1 MKQGHQQ
8 ILWLYGPEHYITE
21 VGTMNIMIY
30 WKNKEGELELV
41 TPPIEQG
48 VILPGVTRDS
58 LLTLAREWNEFKVTE
73 RPVTMAE
80 LVDALDENRVLEGK
94 IENLKFFLKLGSVF
108 GAGTACVVCPVNRV
122 TYEDR
127 VLDIPTM
134 DNGPALATK
143 FLNTLNDLQYGR
155 QKLADWQVFV

>member
-30 WKNKEGELELV
+30 WKNKEGQLELV

-58 LLTLAREWNEFKVTE
+58 LLTLAREWNEFKVSE

-80 LVDALDENRVLEGK
+80 LVDALDEDRVLEGK
-94 IENLKFFLKLGSVF
+94 LHRGWKYGAAVF
-108 GAGTACVVCPVNRV
+108 RRYLT
-122 TYEDR
+122 
-127 VLDIPTM
+127 
-134 DNGPALATK
+134 
-143 FLNTLNDLQYGR
+143 F
-155 QKLADWQVFV
+155 